1 LYGHTLR
8 LNKKGN
14 AMRVLV
20 TRPGKDG
27 QDLVKIL
34 GDLGI
39 DSMLEPLLT
48 VRNLNTNSLNTEGVQ
63 AYLLTSANGI
73 NALINANPDYSIP
86 LFAVGDATAVTAR
99 LGGFK
104 TVHSASGDVS
114 ALANLV
120 ADILEP
126 SGGSLIH
133 ATSSSNTGDLK
144 KKLEKNGFKYRKEI
158 VYETEAAKS
167 LSPEVVATLK
177 AGSIDAILLYSPQTA
192 EILIQLLRK
201 FRLVRSCKNTL
212 AVCLSQAIAAKVEA
226 ISWEEIRVAKLPTQD
241 DLLSCLKSYFDIK
254 NTTKDKNEGSLNNS
268 EMIDDTPRDT
278 VTKPIQGRGG
288 GTFRTVCY
296 TLLVVAILIGGGS
309 ASTNIWLPKAKELL
323 SFLGL
328 EDGNKI
334 KHGFLAERLK
344 KLETES
350 VINIPRMEELEAE
363 RQRLQTKLDTT
374 LARVDALEKS
384 INVTKKMISA
394 VNPGTGPSAAK
405 ATLKNLVERLN
416 RLESDRSSEVSK
428 NEQQIDQ
435 LAIQLDKLK
444 KNGPYLGN
452 RDLNDQAGSFLIA
465 IGQLRSAIRSGSSF
479 SSEISSLNAFG
490 SNAKDILDAHLDL
503 KNYADLGISNPI
515 QLQEAFSGIAGKIVQ
530 SDRLPERNNLI
541 DRTIVRL
548 SKSLKWRRTDMFEGN
563 SVEAIVARTERALKN
578 NNIEKAA
585 RELEVLPNNLSPLAQ
600 PWLRKARAN
609 VAANKMLAD
618 LQAKAISMLIAK
630 E

>member
-1 LYGHTLR
+1 MYGHTLR
-8 LNKKGN
+8 PNKKGN

-27 QDLVKIL
+27 QDLVRIL

-39 DSMLEPLLT
+39 DTMLEPLLT
-48 VRNLNTNSLNTEGVQ
+48 IRNLNTSSLNTEGVQ
-63 AYLLTSANGI
+63 AYVSTSANGI
-73 NALINANPDYSIP
+73 NALINTNPDYNIP

-99 LGGFK
+99 MGGFK

-144 KKLEKNGFKYRKEI
+144 KKLEKNGFKYRKEL

-167 LSPEVVATLK
+167 LSPETVSALK

-201 FRLVRSCKNTL
+201 FRLVRPCKNIR
-212 AVCLSQAIAAKVEA
+212 AICLSQAIAAKIEA
-226 ISWEEIRVAKLPTQD
+226 MSWEEIRVAKLPTQD
-241 DLLSCLKSYFDIK
+241 ALLNCLKSYFDIK
-254 NTTKDKNEGSLNNS
+254 NTTNDNNKGSLNNS
-268 EMIDDTPRDT
+268 KMIDDTPRDT

-288 GTFRTVCY
+288 GTFRTVFY
-296 TLLVVAILIGGGS
+296 TLLVVVILIGGGS
-309 ASTNIWLPKAKELL
+309 ASSNFWLPKAKQLL

-328 EDGNKI
+328 EDGNEI
-334 KHGFLAERLK
+334 KFRFLAGRLK
-344 KLETES
+344 KLETAS
-350 VINIPRMEELEAE
+350 DINIPRMEELEAE
-363 RQRLQTKLDTT
+363 RQRLQSQLDST
-374 LARVDALEKS
+374 LARIDALENS
-384 INVTKKMISA
+384 INATKKMISA
-394 VNPGTGPSAAK
+394 VDPGTGPSAAK
-405 ATLKNLVERLN
+405 ATLKNLIERLS
-416 RLESDRSSEVSK
+416 RLESDRSSEASK

-444 KNGPYLGN
+444 KNVPYVGN

-465 IGQLRSAIRSGSSF
+465 IGQLRSAMRSGRSF
-479 SSEISSLNAFG
+479 SSEISSLSAFG
-490 SNAKDILDAHLDL
+490 SNAMDILDAHSNL
-503 KNYADLGISNPI
+503 KNYADLGIPNPI

-530 SDRLPERNNLI
+530 TDKLPERNNLI
-541 DRTIVRL
+541 DRTIARL
-548 SKSLKWRRTDMFEGN
+548 SKSLKWRRTDLFEGN

-578 NNIEKAA
+578 NNFEKAT
-585 RELEVLPNNLSPLAQ
+585 RELEGLPENLSPLVQ

-618 LQAKAISMLIAK
+618 LQAKAISMLITK